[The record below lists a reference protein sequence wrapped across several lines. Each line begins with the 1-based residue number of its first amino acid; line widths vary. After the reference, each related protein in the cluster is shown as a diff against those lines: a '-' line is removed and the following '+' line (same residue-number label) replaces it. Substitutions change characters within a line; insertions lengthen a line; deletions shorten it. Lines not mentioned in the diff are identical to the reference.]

1 MEATMKILQIA
12 APGRAVWQE
21 APVPEPGEGEVL
33 VRVESVTSCPHWDLH
48 LMSGEPMFPGASL
61 DYPYT
66 PGQPGHEAMGHVV
79 AVGHGVTSLATGDR
93 VVAWRDA
100 GHQRQGCYAGYVP
113 FAADNLLQIPED
125 LPAEKVTSLELAMCV
140 QVSFDQLG
148 RLDAVEGKRF
158 GVGGLGAAGLV
169 AAQMAR
175 AYGASEV
182 VAFDPLPHRREL
194 GASLGIDQVLPP
206 DPASLPPDRHG
217 VSALD
222 AAIDCT
228 GLKVSIEHLMERTR
242 NAVAIFGVLR
252 ETVDF
257 RPDYWSGLTLMGYE
271 PHNRDAAERALR
283 LVLDGQ
289 LDLAPLTTHVL
300 PLSRYA
306 EGVDLLRSKE
316 AIKIRFLPWEE

>member
-1 MEATMKILQIA
+1 M
-12 APGRAVWQE
+12 GR
-21 APVPEPGEGEVL
+21 
-33 VRVESVTSCPHWDLH
+33 VT
-48 LMSGEPMFPGASL
+48 
-61 DYPYT
+61 
-66 PGQPGHEAMGHVV
+66 
-79 AVGHGVTSLATGDR
+79 AVGSGVTSLAVGSR

-100 GHQRQGCYAGYVP
+100 GHQRQGCYAGYVA

-148 RLDAVEGKRF
+148 RLDAVEAKRF

-169 AAQMAR
+169 AGQMAR
-175 AYGASEV
+175 AHGAREV
-182 VAFDPLPHRREL
+182 VAFDPLPQRREL
-194 GASLGIDQVLPP
+194 GERLGIDQVLPP
-206 DPASLPPDRHG
+206 DSPSLPADRRG
-217 VSALD
+217 ATALD

-228 GLKVSIEHLMERTR
+228 GLKVSIEHLMGRTR

-252 ETVDF
+252 ETIDF
-257 RPDYWSGLTLMGYE
+257 RAEYWSGLTLMGYE
-271 PHNRDAAERALR
+271 PHNRNAAERALQ
-283 LVLDGQ
+283 LVLDGR

-306 EGVDLLRSKE
+306 EGVELLRSQQ